1 MTRLAPA
8 WGLLLALCLAG
19 AAQAAD
25 RLRIVAQ
32 KTGTFGWE
40 LDVIRTHKLDV
51 AAGIDLQLVELASP
65 ESGKIA
71 LKGGSADLIVADV
84 MWVAR
89 ERALGGS
96 MAFHPYTS
104 TLGAVMVPAASKVRA
119 ISDLAGLRLGVAG
132 GALDKSW
139 LLLQALGR
147 RGGFD
152 IRRSATILYGAPQ
165 LLSVKASQG
174 DIDAVL
180 NYWNLS
186 ADLEAQG
193 FRRAIEMADVQRQL
207 GAREPIAMVGYA
219 FDEAFAAK
227 NGPLLRRFFAM
238 TNEAKEILAK
248 SPDEWTRLADR
259 IGGTH
264 DPHVLDIYRARYA
277 AGIPRRSLADEESD
291 ARVLYRVLAETGGSD
306 LVGPAENLPAG
317 TYWFAGAG
325 H

>member
-104 TLGAVMVPAASKVRA
+104 TLGAVMVPPASKVRA
-119 ISDLAGLRLGVAG
+119 ISDLAAVASARPARWLRYPPVGHHPL
-132 GALDKSW
+132 
-139 LLLQALGR
+139 
-147 RGGFD
+147 
-152 IRRSATILYGAPQ
+152 
-165 LLSVKASQG
+165 
-174 DIDAVL
+174 
-180 NYWNLS
+180 
-186 ADLEAQG
+186 
-193 FRRAIEMADVQRQL
+193 RRAAAPE
-207 GAREPIAMVGYA
+207 REG
-219 FDEAFAAK
+219 
-227 NGPLLRRFFAM
+227 
-238 TNEAKEILAK
+238 
-248 SPDEWTRLADR
+248 S
-259 IGGTH
+259 
-264 DPHVLDIYRARYA
+264 
-277 AGIPRRSLADEESD
+277 
-291 ARVLYRVLAETGGSD
+291 TGR
-306 LVGPAENLPAG
+306 
-317 TYWFAGAG
+317 

>member
-19 AAQAAD
+19 TAQAAD

-40 LDVIRTHKLDV
+40 LDVIKTRGLDT
-51 AAGIDLQLVELASP
+51 AAGIDLQVLELASP
-65 ESGKIA
+65 EAGKVA

-89 ERALGGS
+89 ERGLGGS
-96 MAFHPYTS
+96 LTYYPYTS
-104 TLGAVMVPAASKVRA
+104 TLGAVMVPPASIVHMPA
-119 ISDLAGLRLGVAG
+119 DLAGLRFGVAG

-147 RGGFD
+147 REGFD
-152 IRRSATILYGAPQ
+152 IRKSTTVLYGAPQ
-165 LLSVKASQG
+165 LLSVKAAQG
-174 DIDAVL
+174 DLDAVL

-193 FRRAIEMADVQRQL
+193 FRRAIEVADVQRKL
-207 GAREPIAMVGYA
+207 GAHAPIAMVGYA

-227 NGPLLRRFFAM
+227 NAALLRRFFAM
-238 TNEAKEILAK
+238 TNEAKEILAT

-259 IGGTH
+259 IGTR
-264 DPHVLDIYRARYA
+264 DPHVLDIYRTRYA

-291 ARVLYRVLAETGGSD
+291 ARVLYSVLVDVGGSD
-306 LVGPAENLPAG
+306 LVGPAESLPTG
-317 TYWFAGAG
+317 TYWREGAS